1 MYFLN
6 LTFAQFLA
14 VFGSVAAVTVALY
27 LLDRSRRR
35 QLVPTLRFW
44 IAAREPAVV
53 KRRKRI
59 QQPWSLILQL
69 VSIALLL
76 LAIAQL
82 RWGSPAGAPRDHVL
96 ILDTSAWMAA
106 ISEGKSLMEAA
117 RERAKAYIR
126 AIPAR
131 DRVMLVRADALTT
144 PATAFEPD
152 RKKLQEAIDASTPG
166 ATALNLDQAL
176 AFARRI
182 QAQGGRRS
190 GEIAYVGAGRI
201 GEADLMESPA
211 ATDKNFR
218 ALLVS
223 DSARNCG
230 LRKIGLRRSTADPE
244 IWEIYLAV
252 RNYSASPRSLSVALT
267 FGPVKGGT
275 AAVSVGARRLTLAA
289 GSEQE
294 VTFEY
299 RTRAAGLLEANLLP
313 ADDFPEDDRAVLE
326 LPAQPALPVTVYSQE
341 PDLLR
346 PVLDSNPRIKPVY
359 RSPAEYRPGVD
370 GELIILDRFRPPVR
384 PAADAIWID
393 PPAGGS
399 PIPVRSRLEDAA
411 FTGWTPECPIA
422 AGLRTK
428 DFRLASTSIFEAGPQ
443 DIKVGE
449 AGGGAVIVA
458 RSAKPKIIVLG
469 FHPALSALRYE
480 LAAPLLFAN
489 MLRWMDPEIF
499 RRWEISAGSAGAVK
513 MMLDPD
519 VNPASVR
526 VAGENGA
533 PVPFTLHDRA
543 LHFFSGAP
551 GTVRIL
557 GGDRE
562 YVYSLTLPQVWDAR
576 WQPPQSAKRGLPRF
590 AGSGESSIE
599 LWQWLAVAGALGL
612 LIEWFLFGRF
622 GRGAAR
628 VLSLRLHARHKA
640 VAG

>member
-6 LTFAQFLA
+6 LTLAQFLA
-14 VFGSVAAVTVALY
+14 VFGPVAAVTVALY

-44 IAAREPAVV
+44 IAAREPAAVR
-53 KRRKRI
+53 RRKRI

-106 ISEGKSLMEAA
+106 KSGGKALMDAA
-117 RERAKAYIR
+117 RERANAYIR
-126 AIPAR
+126 AVPAR
-131 DRVMLVRADALTT
+131 DRIMLVRADALTT

-152 RKKLQEAIDASTPG
+152 RKKLQEAIDASAPG

-176 AFARRI
+176 AFARRL
-182 QAQGGRRS
+182 QAQPGRRS

-201 GEADLMESPA
+201 GEADLMEPA
-211 ATDKNFR
+211 SAPDRNLR
-218 ALLVS
+218 AVLVP

-230 LRKIGLRRSTADPE
+230 LRKAGLRRSATDPE
-244 IWEIYLAV
+244 LWQIYLAV
-252 RNYSASPRSLSVALT
+252 RNYTAAPRQLSVALT
-267 FGPVKGGT
+267 FGPVKGGR
-275 AAVSVGARRLTLAA
+275 AAVSVGARRLTLPA

-299 RTRAAGLLEANLLP
+299 RTRAAGLLEASLMP
-313 ADDFPEDDRAVLE
+313 PDDFPGDDHAVLE

-346 PVLDSNPRIKPVY
+346 PVLDANPHIKAVY
-359 RSPAEYRPGVD
+359 RNPAEYRPGAPGD
-370 GELIILDRFRPPVR
+370 LIILDRFRPPVR
-384 PAADAIWID
+384 PAVDAIWID
-393 PPAGGS
+393 PPADGS
-399 PIPVRSRLEDAA
+399 PIPVRSRLEDVPFA
-411 FTGWTPECPIA
+411 GWTPDCPIA

-428 DFRLASTSIFEAGPQ
+428 DFRLASTSVFEAGPR
-443 DIKVGE
+443 DIKVGQ
-449 AGGGAVIVA
+449 AGEGAVIVA
-458 RSAKPKIIVLG
+458 REEKPRTIVLG
-469 FHPALSALRYE
+469 FHPALSAMRYE
-480 LAAPLLFAN
+480 LATPLLFAN

-513 MMLDPD
+513 MTLDAD

-526 VAGENGA
+526 VLGESGG
-533 PVPFTLHDRA
+533 PVPFTLHDRT
-543 LHFFSGAP
+543 LRFFSGTP
-551 GTVRIL
+551 GTVRIIA
-557 GGDRE
+557 GDRE
-562 YVYSLTLPQVWDAR
+562 YVYSLTLPQVWDGRWEPPKEAR
-576 WQPPQSAKRGLPRF
+576 RGLPRP
-590 AGSGESSIE
+590 AGTGESSLE
-599 LWQWLAVAGALGL
+599 LWQWLALAGALGL

-622 GRGAAR
+622 GRGAVP
-628 VLSLRLHARHKA
+628 VLSMRLRARRKA